1 MNDLIEKT
9 EQGMNFR
16 GALPE
21 NAALMPES
29 EQLVPIRADG
39 LDRLGQ

>member
-1 MNDLIEKT
+1 
-9 EQGMNFR
+9 MNFR

-21 NAALMPES
+21 DAALMPES
-29 EQLVPIRADG
+29 EQIIPIQADG